1 MPERT
6 SSVYEW
12 QTWQVTPGID
22 RAVLADLM
30 QRETDRFVELHPRSA
45 AHAQG
50 TSALVAGVPMPWM
63 RRWPGPFPI
72 VLDSAEGARCTDIDG
87 IEYIDL
93 CLGDTGSMTGHANKE
108 VALAVARQMNR
119 GSTAM
124 LPTTDAVWVADELAR
139 RFGLPKW
146 QFALSATDANRFA
159 LRFARAIT
167 GKPKVIVHDW
177 CYHGTVDETLV
188 VALGERTMSRPGAI
202 GPQVN
207 PALTTRVVPF
217 NDIEAL
223 ERAAAHGDVAC
234 MLIEPALTNIGIVLP
249 EPGYLHAVREITR
262 KHGILLIVDE
272 THTICAGPGGCTREW
287 NLDPDMFVI
296 GKTIG
301 GGTPVG
307 AYGMS
312 AHVAELVEALHADDG
327 IDVSGVGGTLAG
339 NALSMA
345 AVRATLTHALLPEQ
359 FARTIAMATNWT
371 KGVQQAYERRDLAWS
386 VQQLG
391 SRAEYWFCPPPR
403 TGAQAAAAMDHDLDA
418 FMHLWALNR
427 GVLLTPFH
435 NMALFSPFHTELDV
449 ERHTE
454 QFEAALVALTGR

>member
-1 MPERT
+1 MRQVDRT
-6 SSVYEW
+6 
-12 QTWQVTPGID
+12 
-22 RAVLADLM
+22 RLAALM
-30 QRETDRFVELHPRSA
+30 QAETQRFIDTHPKSA
-45 AHAQG
+45 AHAQTTHTLIG
-50 TSALVAGVPMPWM
+50 GVPMPWM
-63 RRWPGPFPI
+63 RRWPGPFPL
-72 VLDSAEGARCTDIDG
+72 VLDAASGARFTDIDG
-87 IEYIDL
+87 HEYVDL
-93 CLGDTGSMTGHANKE
+93 CLGDTGAMTGHAHRE
-108 VALAVARQMNR
+108 VGEAVSRQLAR
-119 GSTAM
+119 GATVM
-124 LPTTDAVWVADELAR
+124 LPTPDAVWVANELER

-167 GKPKVIVHDW
+167 GKPKILVHDW

-188 VALGERTMSRPGAI
+188 VALGDRTTSRGGAI

-207 PALTTRVVPF
+207 PALTTRVVQF
-217 NDIEAL
+217 NDVAGL
-223 ERAAAHGDVAC
+223 ERVLAHGDVAC

-249 EPGYLHAVREITR
+249 EPGYLAAVRDITR
-262 KHGILLIVDE
+262 RHGVLLIIDE
-272 THTICAGPGGCTREW
+272 THTICAGPGGCTKEW
-287 NLDPDMFVI
+287 NLEPDMFVI

-301 GGTPVG
+301 GGIPVG

-312 AHVAELVEALHADDG
+312 ADVGAKVEQLQLSDG

-359 FARTIAMATNWT
+359 FVHTKQLATSWT
-371 KGVQQAYERRDLAWS
+371 LGVKSAYEQRGLPWS

-403 TGAQAAAAMDHDLDA
+403 TGADAAAAVDHDLDA
-418 FMHLWALNR
+418 FMHLWAINR

-435 NMALFSPFHTELDV
+435 NMALFSPFHRQSDV
-449 ERHTE
+449 DVHTQ
-454 QFEAALVALTGR
+454 QFDDALAALVD

>member
-1 MPERT
+1 MAECAPMSAINRQRLDE
-6 SSVYEW
+6 
-12 QTWQVTPGID
+12 
-22 RAVLADLM
+22 LM
-30 QRETDRFVELHPRSA
+30 QSETERFVALHPRSA
-45 AHAQG
+45 AHAES
-50 TSALVAGVPMPWM
+50 TASLLAGVPMPWM

-72 VLDSAEGARCTDIDG
+72 VLDEAHGARFVDIDG
-87 IEYIDL
+87 HEYVDL
-93 CLGDTGSMTGHANKE
+93 CLGDTGSMTGHAHKE
-108 VALAVARQMNR
+108 IAAAVASQMLR
-119 GSTAM
+119 GSTVM
-124 LPTTDAVWVADELAR
+124 LPTQDAAWVAAELAR

-159 LRFARAIT
+159 LRFARALT

-188 VALGERTMSRPGAI
+188 VRLGDRTVSRPGAI

-207 PALTTRVVPF
+207 PALTTRVVQF
-217 NDIEAL
+217 NDLDEL
-223 ERAAAHGDVAC
+223 ERAAAHGDIAC

-249 EPGYLHAVREITR
+249 EPGYLEGVREITR
-262 KHGILLIVDE
+262 RHGILLIIDE
-272 THTICAGPGGCTREW
+272 THTICAGPGGCTKEW
-287 NLDPDMFVI
+287 NLEPDMFVI

-312 AHVAELVEALHADDG
+312 HDVAARVEALHDDDG

-359 FARTIAMATNWT
+359 FVHTKRMASAWTN
-371 KGVQQAYERRDLAWS
+371 GVKAAYERRGLAWS

-403 TGAQAAAAMDHDLDA
+403 TGAQAASFVDHELDA
-418 FMHLWALNR
+418 FMHLWAINR

-435 NMALFSPFHTELDV
+435 NMALFSPFHVAEDV
-449 ERHTE
+449 ERHSA
-454 QFEAALVALTGR
+454 QFEEALVALTGS

>member
-1 MPERT
+1 MPT
-6 SSVYEW
+6 V
-12 QTWQVTPGID
+12 D
-22 RAVLADLM
+22 RSRLAELM
-30 QRETDRFVELHPRSA
+30 QSETDLFVRSHPRAA
-45 AHAQG
+45 AHAA
-50 TSALVAGVPMPWM
+50 TTKALLAGVPMPWM

-72 VLDSAEGARCTDIDG
+72 VLDQAHGARFTDIDG
-87 IEYIDL
+87 HEYVDL
-93 CLGDTGSMTGHANKE
+93 CLGDTGSMTGHAHAE
-108 VALAVARQMNR
+108 IAAAVSAQMSR
-119 GSTAM
+119 GSTVM
-124 LPTTDAVWVADELAR
+124 LPTQDANWVAEEMAR

-167 GKPKVIVHDW
+167 GKPKIIVHDW

-188 VALGERTMSRPGAI
+188 IRLGDRTISRPGAI

-207 PALTTRVVPF
+207 PQLTTHVVQF
-217 NDIEAL
+217 NDLDDL
-223 ERAAAHGDVAC
+223 EHTAARGDIAC

-249 EPGYLHAVREITR
+249 EPGYLEGVREITR
-262 KHGILLIVDE
+262 RHGIVLIVDE
-272 THTICAGPGGCTREW
+272 THTICAGPGGCTKEW
-287 NLDPDMFVI
+287 SLEPDMIVI

-312 AHVAELVEALHADDG
+312 TEIAERVEALHDDDG

-359 FARTIAMATNWT
+359 FVHTKEMARAWT
-371 KGVQQAYERRDLAWS
+371 RGVESSYERRNLTWS

-403 TGAQAAAAMDHDLDA
+403 TGAQAAAAVDHELDA
-418 FMHLWALNR
+418 FMHLWAINR
-427 GVLLTPFH
+427 GILLTPFH
-435 NMALFSPFHTELDV
+435 NMALFSPFHVMEDV
-449 ERHTE
+449 ERHTA
-454 QFEAALVALTGR
+454 QFDDALTALFGR

>member
-1 MPERT
+1 M
-6 SSVYEW
+6 S
-12 QTWQVTPGID
+12 GID
-22 RAVLADLM
+22 RARLADLM
-30 QRETDRFVELHPRSA
+30 KSETERFVSTHPKSA
-45 AHAQG
+45 AHAE
-50 TSALVAGVPMPWM
+50 TTDSLLAGVPMPWM

-72 VLDSAEGARCTDIDG
+72 VLDEAKGARFVDIDG
-87 IEYIDL
+87 HEYVDL
-93 CLGDTGSMTGHANKE
+93 CLGDTGSMTGHAHAE
-108 VALAVARQMNR
+108 IGAAVTRQMSR
-119 GSTAM
+119 GSTVM
-124 LPTTDAVWVADELAR
+124 LPTPDAAWVAQELSR

-188 VALGERTMSRPGAI
+188 VQLGDRTISRPGAI

-207 PALTTRVVPF
+207 PALTTRVVQF
-217 NDIEAL
+217 NDLDDL
-223 ERAAAHGDVAC
+223 ERAAAHGDIAS

-249 EPGYLHAVREITR
+249 EPGYLQGVREITR
-262 KHGILLIVDE
+262 KHGIVLIIDE
-272 THTICAGPGGCTREW
+272 THTICAGPGGCTKEW
-287 NLDPDMFVI
+287 GLEPDMFVI

-312 AHVAELVEALHADDG
+312 AEIAEKVETLHQNDG

-359 FARTIAMATNWT
+359 FVHTKRMATSWT
-371 KGVQQAYERRDLAWS
+371 EGVKQAYERRGLAWS

-403 TGAQAAAAMDHDLDA
+403 TGAQAAAAVDHDLDA
-418 FMHLWALNR
+418 FMHLWAINR
-427 GVLLTPFH
+427 GILLTPFH
-435 NMALFSPFHTELDV
+435 NMALFSPFHVEEDV
-449 ERHTE
+449 NRHTA
-454 QFEAALVALTGR
+454 QFDEALTALTGR

>member
-1 MPERT
+1 M
-6 SSVYEW
+6 S
-12 QTWQVTPGID
+12 GID
-22 RAVLADLM
+22 RARLADLM
-30 QRETDRFVELHPRSA
+30 KSETERFVATHPKSA
-45 AHAQG
+45 AHAE
-50 TSALVAGVPMPWM
+50 TTDSLLAGVPMPWM

-72 VLDSAEGARCTDIDG
+72 VLDEAKGARFVDIDG
-87 IEYIDL
+87 HEYVDL
-93 CLGDTGSMTGHANKE
+93 CLGDTGSMTGHAHAE
-108 VALAVARQMNR
+108 IGAAVARQMSR
-119 GSTAM
+119 GSTVM
-124 LPTTDAVWVADELAR
+124 LPTPDAAWVAQELSR

-188 VALGERTMSRPGAI
+188 VQLGDRTISRPGAI

-207 PALTTRVVPF
+207 PALTTRVVQF
-217 NDIEAL
+217 NDLDDL
-223 ERAAAHGDVAC
+223 ERAAAHGDIAC

-249 EPGYLHAVREITR
+249 EPGYLQGVREITR
-262 KHGILLIVDE
+262 EHGIVLIIDE
-272 THTICAGPGGCTREW
+272 THTICAGPGGCTKEW
-287 NLDPDMFVI
+287 GLEPDMFVI

-312 AHVAELVEALHADDG
+312 AEIAEKVETLHQNDG

-359 FARTIAMATNWT
+359 FVHTKRMATSWT
-371 KGVQQAYERRDLAWS
+371 EGVKQAYERRGLAWS
-386 VQQLG
+386 VQQIG

-403 TGAQAAAAMDHDLDA
+403 TGAQAAAAVDHDLDA
-418 FMHLWALNR
+418 FMHLWAINR
-427 GVLLTPFH
+427 GILLTPFH
-435 NMALFSPFHTELDV
+435 NMALFSPFHVEEDV
-449 ERHTE
+449 DRHTA
-454 QFEAALVALTGR
+454 QFDEALTALTGR

>member
-1 MPERT
+1 M
-6 SSVYEW
+6 S
-12 QTWQVTPGID
+12 GID
-22 RAVLADLM
+22 RARLADLM
-30 QRETDRFVELHPRSA
+30 KSETERFVSTHPKSA
-45 AHAQG
+45 AHAE
-50 TSALVAGVPMPWM
+50 TTDSLLAGVPMPWM

-72 VLDSAEGARCTDIDG
+72 VLDEAKGARFVDIDG
-87 IEYIDL
+87 HEYVDL
-93 CLGDTGSMTGHANKE
+93 CLGDTGSMTGHAHAE
-108 VALAVARQMNR
+108 IGAAVARQMSR
-119 GSTAM
+119 GSTVM
-124 LPTTDAVWVADELAR
+124 LPTPDAAWVAQELSR

-188 VALGERTMSRPGAI
+188 VQLGDRTISRPGAI

-207 PALTTRVVPF
+207 PALTTRVVQF
-217 NDIEAL
+217 NDLDDL
-223 ERAAAHGDVAC
+223 ERAAAHGDIAC

-249 EPGYLHAVREITR
+249 EPGYLQGVREITR
-262 KHGILLIVDE
+262 RHGIVLVIDE
-272 THTICAGPGGCTREW
+272 THTICAGPGGCTKEW
-287 NLDPDMFVI
+287 GLEPDMFVI

-312 AHVAELVEALHADDG
+312 AEIAEKVETLHQNDG

-359 FARTIAMATNWT
+359 FVHTKRMATSWT
-371 KGVQQAYERRDLAWS
+371 EGVKQAYERRGLAWS

-403 TGAQAAAAMDHDLDA
+403 TGAQAAAAVDHDLDA
-418 FMHLWALNR
+418 FMHLWAINR
-427 GVLLTPFH
+427 GILLTPFH
-435 NMALFSPFHTELDV
+435 NMALFSPFHVEEDV
-449 ERHTE
+449 ARHTA
-454 QFEAALVALTGR
+454 QFDEALTALTGR

>member
-1 MPERT
+1 MRT
-6 SSVYEW
+6 V
-12 QTWQVTPGID
+12 D
-22 RAVLADLM
+22 RTRLAALM
-30 QRETDRFVELHPRSA
+30 QAETQRFIDMHPKSA
-45 AHAQG
+45 AHAQ
-50 TSALVAGVPMPWM
+50 TTRTLVGGVPMSWM
-63 RRWPGPFPI
+63 RRWPGPFPL
-72 VLDSAEGARCTDIDG
+72 VLDAASGARFTDIDG
-87 IEYIDL
+87 HEFVDL
-93 CLGDTGSMTGHANKE
+93 CLGDTGSMTGHAHRE
-108 VALAVARQMNR
+108 VGEAVSKQLAR
-119 GSTAM
+119 GATVM
-124 LPTTDAVWVADELAR
+124 LPTPDAVWVANELER

-167 GKPKVIVHDW
+167 GKPKVLVHDW

-188 VALGERTMSRPGAI
+188 VALGDRTTSRGGAI

-207 PALTTRVVPF
+207 PALTTRVVQF
-217 NDIEAL
+217 NDVAGL
-223 ERAAAHGDVAC
+223 ERVLAHGDVAC

-249 EPGYLHAVREITR
+249 EPGYLAAVREITR
-262 KHGILLIVDE
+262 RHGVLLIIDE
-272 THTICAGPGGCTREW
+272 THTICAGPGGCTKEW
-287 NLDPDMFVI
+287 NLEPDMFVI

-301 GGTPVG
+301 GGIPVG

-312 AHVAELVEALHADDG
+312 AEVGAKVEQLQLSDG

-359 FARTIAMATNWT
+359 FVHTKQLATSWT
-371 KGVQQAYERRDLAWS
+371 LGVKSAYEQRGLTWS

-403 TGAQAAAAMDHDLDA
+403 TGADAAAAVDHDLDA
-418 FMHLWALNR
+418 FMHLWAINR

-435 NMALFSPFHTELDV
+435 NMALFSPFHQQSDV
-449 ERHTE
+449 DVHTR
-454 QFEAALVALTGR
+454 QFDDALTALVD